1 MKPLSVS
8 SLSFFLRKTSYIN
21 IFLIFASLIYP
32 TVSSAASWSLGAAA
46 MLNDYGYVDTD
57 AKTQGLPT
65 VNYEKGNF
73 YIHSLAAGYYLL
85 NTPKDRISVITYY
98 SPLGFD
104 PDDSNNRQMK
114 SLDKRDGTLMAGM
127 AFTHKEKWG
136 VIRASLAGDTL
147 DNSNGVVGDVA
158 FLYPI
163 KVGKLRLVPG
173 IGAVY
178 NNGNQ
183 NDYYYGIGHAEA
195 KRSGFS
201 TYSAGESWSPY
212 VELSANYQFNEHWY
226 ALASVRV
233 VQLSS
238 EITDSP
244 MVDKDISSQV
254 LLGGGYRF

>member
-1 MKPLSVS
+1 MKPCSDFLTPRIRGSKFS
-8 SLSFFLRKTSYIN
+8 ISLS
-21 IFLIFASLIYP
+21 LIFAYLIYSP
-32 TVSSAASWSLGAAA
+32 FSAAASWSLGAAA
-46 MLNDYGYVDTD
+46 MVNDYGYVDTD

-65 VNYEKGNF
+65 LNYEKGNF

-85 NTPKDRISVITYY
+85 NMPKDQISIITYY

-104 PDDSNNRQMK
+104 PDDSNNSQMK
-114 SLDKRDGTLMAGM
+114 KLDKRDGTLMAGM

-163 KVGKLRLVPG
+163 KAGKLRLVPG

-195 KRSGFS
+195 KSSGFS

-226 ALASVRV
+226 ALASVRA

-244 MVDKDISSQV
+244 MVDKDISSQA

>member
-1 MKPLSVS
+1 MKPFSVS
-8 SLSFFLRKTSYIN
+8 LLSFFLRKVSHIN
-21 IFLIFASLIYP
+21 VFLIFASLVYP
-32 TVSSAASWSLGAAA
+32 SVSSAASWSLGAAA

-65 VNYEKGNF
+65 VNYEQGNF

-85 NTPKDRISVITYY
+85 NTPKDQISVITYY

-104 PDDSNNRQMK
+104 PDDSHNSQMK

-127 AFTHKEKWG
+127 AVTHKERWG

-163 KVGKLRLVPG
+163 KTGKLRIAPG
-173 IGAVY
+173 MGAVY

-183 NDYYYGIGHAEA
+183 NDYYYGISQAEA
-195 KRSGFS
+195 KRSHFS
-201 TYSAGESWSPY
+201 AYSAGESWSPY
-212 VELSANYQFNEHWY
+212 VELSANYQFSDHWY
-226 ALASVRV
+226 ATALLRAVR
-233 VQLSS
+233 LSS